1 MTFFLPA
8 VNRAWRG
15 SAIAIAI
22 VVGCPA
28 LAQLPPEQGQPYQG
42 SEPASSSMFVGGY
55 GGGWGGGYHSSTA
68 AEGYLQGMSSVINA
82 QGQANLNNSMA
93 ARNMQEAY
101 NRALD
106 NRVKQV
112 ETYRWRR
119 DTALERQRQELS
131 ARRQESEARLS
142 KRRLT
147 DLTPNEFDPASGA
160 VNWPALLREPA
171 YDEYRERLDEL
182 MAKRAQYG
190 ALSMQE
196 YTDAVT
202 TIKDW
207 RMAVTAVR
215 KNYPYNAV
223 GQALRFLLRLDRE
236 VDSQMG

>member
-1 MTFFLPA
+1 MKFTLLSTI
-8 VNRAWRG
+8 RAWILA
-15 SAIAIAI
+15 AIAVAF
-22 VVGCPA
+22 VVGRPA
-28 LAQLPPEQGQPYQG
+28 LAQAPPEPGQPYQG
-42 SEPASSSMFVGGY
+42 SEPATSSTFVGGW

-119 DTALERQRQELS
+119 DTALERQREELS
-131 ARRQESEARLS
+131 ARRQQSEARLA

-147 DLTPNEFDPASGA
+147 DLTPSEFDPASGV

-171 YDEYRERLDEL
+171 YDEYRQRLDDL

-196 YTDAVT
+196 YTEAVT
-202 TIKDW
+202 AIKDW